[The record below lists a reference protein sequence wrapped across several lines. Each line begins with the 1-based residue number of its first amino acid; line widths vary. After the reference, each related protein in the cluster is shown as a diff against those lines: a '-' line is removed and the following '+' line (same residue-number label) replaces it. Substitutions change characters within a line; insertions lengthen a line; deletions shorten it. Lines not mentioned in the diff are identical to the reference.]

1 MPRDLLAGLKRI
13 FDPARRLPTAAWL
26 DGRRDAVSDDLDGR
40 LDTLLR
46 SCIECGLCLP
56 HCATYL
62 ASGNEALSPRG
73 RLLLLRHERT
83 TPLAPAVRASFDLC
97 LGCQACVTA
106 CPSGI
111 APELLDHLQALAAPR
126 AGWAGP
132 VPVSALE
139 RPRVL
144 ALVKRAVGRGARPWR
159 APGRGPRLAAAPG
172 GAPAPLRRLARLLGT
187 LPASPDDDAD
197 LLRRLDAPLRL
208 APCRRRS
215 RRTPAPATG
224 PGPTVA
230 IFAGCAD
237 RALLPGTARRL
248 RDLLR
253 GRGLPASWTC
263 RIRPAA
269 APSPPTRDDRA
280 ARRGCARATRLPSR
294 RTCRPA
300 TTSWSPPPAAARN
313 SRPIRSLLG
322 GKAIDAAVLLSR
334 LPLPGLQAV
343 PLRVAVHDPCHAR
356 HTRGILAEPRSL
368 LARIPGLEVVEPAEA
383 EVCCGSAG
391 AYALRHPELAAAM
404 GRRKAEA
411 LAATGCDLVVTT
423 NPGCLGPDR
432 RRAGSGSRR
441 PCRSCR

>member
-1 MPRDLLAGLKRI
+1 MN
-13 FDPARRLPTAAWL
+13 
-26 DGRRDAVSDDLDGR
+26 DDLDGR

-73 RLLLLRHERT
+73 RLLLLRHERA

-111 APELLDHLQALAAPR
+111 APALLEHLQTLAAPR

-144 ALVKRAVGRGARPWR
+144 ALVKPVVGALRAAARALAGATWR
-159 APGRGPRLAAAPG
+159 RRLAAGPR
-172 GAPAPLRRLARLLGT
+172 PLRRLARLLGS
-187 LPASPDDDAD
+187 LPTSPDGDDE
-197 LLRRLDAPLRL
+197 LRRRLDALCQGRG
-208 APCRRRS
+208 ARE
-215 RRTPAPATG
+215 PAPAAPASPGTG
-224 PGPTVA
+224 PVVA
-230 IFAGCAD
+230 LFEGCAD

-248 RDLLR
+248 RGLLLAAGCR
-253 GRGLPASWTC
+253 LREVPRQDCCGALASHTGRP
-263 RIRPAA
+263 
-269 APSPPTRDDRA
+269 DRA
-280 ARRGCARATRLPSR
+280 ARLRAHNLAAFAPHLAA
-294 RTCRPA
+294 CDHVVV
-300 TTSWSPPPAAARN
+300 AAAGCGQELS
-313 SRPIRSLLG
+313 SRPDVLG
-322 GKAIDAAVLLSR
+322 GKGLDAVVLLAD
-334 LPLPGLQAV
+334 LPLPPLRAV

-391 AYALRHPELAAAM
+391 AYALRHAEFSGVM
-404 GRRKAEA
+404 GRRKAAA
-411 LAATGCDLVVTT
+411 LAATGCDVVVTT
-423 NPGCLGPDR
+423 NPGCLGQIADALAEVAPEVPILPLTDLVWYAWTR
-432 RRAGSGSRR
+432 TFPS
-441 PCRSCR
+441 

>member
-1 MPRDLLAGLKRI
+1 MNA
-13 FDPARRLPTAAWL
+13 
-26 DGRRDAVSDDLDGR
+26 DDLDGR

-73 RLLLLRHERT
+73 RLHLLRHDRT
-83 TPLAPAVRASFDLC
+83 TPLAPSVRASFDLC

-111 APELLDHLQALAAPR
+111 VPALLDHLQTLAVPR

-144 ALVKRAVGRGARPWR
+144 AGVKRAVAAAVGLA
-159 APGRGPRLAAAPG
+159 RLAAGTAWQRRLQAG
-172 GAPAPLRRLARLLGT
+172 PAPLRRLARLLGT
-187 LPASPDDDAD
+187 LPVSPDADAD
-197 LLRRLDAPLRL
+197 LVRLLDRRCGPPVSPVAGAAPSPT
-208 APCRRRS
+208 ADS
-215 RRTPAPATG
+215 
-224 PGPTVA
+224 GPTVA

-237 RALLPGTARRL
+237 QALLPGTARRL
-248 RDLLR
+248 RALLVAAGCR
-253 GRGLPASWTC
+253 VQDVPHQDCCGALAAHTGRPRRAAQLRDRNQAAFAPSLAGC
-263 RIRPAA
+263 DHVVVAA
-269 APSPPTRDDRA
+269 A
-280 ARRGCARATRLPSR
+280 GCGQELSVHPDV
-294 RTCRPA
+294 
-300 TTSWSPPPAAARN
+300 
-313 SRPIRSLLG
+313 LG
-322 GKAIDAAVLLSR
+322 GKVIDAAVLLSR
-334 LPLPGLQAV
+334 LPLPPLQAV

-368 LARIPGLEVVEPAEA
+368 LARIPGLAVVEPAEA

-391 AYALRHPELAAAM
+391 AYALRHPDLATVM
-404 GRRKAEA
+404 GRRKAQM

-423 NPGCLGPDR
+423 NPGCLGQIAGGLGTVAPAVTVLPLTDLLWYAWR
-432 RRAGSGSRR
+432 RGMAT
-441 PCRSCR
+441 